1 VTSHMSNKDEKVLE
15 TALTNLMGS
24 KKSDSGPTNL
34 KKTLVKSASF
44 LFDLADSGTYAA
56 QIINDIIDGGPDNHL
71 RNLLGQYLTKWD
83 SIVEPDWTPT
93 QINTSERRRS
103 IYGLLG
109 ISENLIENLDR
120 SFPFYLPD
128 NTVFVISEDY
138 DKWYFSDRK
147 ENRFYWEKYSDNLS
161 ESGWPRVS
169 VKQLDD
175 ATDEIIDRL
184 DDPTK
189 ARGSSKRGL
198 VVGYVQSGKTA
209 NFTGLIAKAIDAG
222 YKIIIV
228 LAGTLNVLR
237 SQTQRRIDKELI
249 GKENLMASLQS
260 LTRPADYENDV
271 DWMSFV
277 EYGTEPTPMIE
288 RITDSVNDHTSGYGK
303 QLVPVRAKPAQSARD
318 NANRNSPVKIIV
330 AKKQGQVLQRLI
342 KDFKNVKNDIH
353 EHPVL
358 VIDDESDQ
366 ASVNVAAEDKKRS
379 SINKKLIELLDIFVA
394 AQYVGYTATPAA
406 NVFVDSENSNDLFPR
421 DFVLTL
427 PRPLGY
433 MGVRDLYDFD
443 ENWNDVPDEE
453 ETNRMAYVREIDGE
467 DQNANN
473 LPKAINSF
481 ILTGAIKLFR
491 KEQASNVSIKH
502 HTMLVHTTV
511 RISEHND
518 FSKKIGIL
526 FNHVI
531 ANEDR
536 MLESLKSL
544 YEGDFLKTSQEILH
558 ISSEISM
565 CSFNDL
571 IPFIF
576 ESVERIKVQPV
587 RIVNGDKQNQVQMP
601 NFDETKVWSILVGG
615 AKLSRGYTVEG
626 LTISYYRRVAGQSDT
641 LMQTARWFG
650 FRRGYQDV
658 VRLFIGVKEKKGKT
672 KIVDLYEDFKGSCRD
687 EEMFRVE
694 LQKYHLK
701 GDGTPVRPID
711 IQPLFPVNLLPPT
724 AKNKMRHVTIVTKN
738 LSGNWKESAAHVSQN
753 TEIKLGNMKSLRKLL
768 ASSKQLGEVS
778 FTLDDTKENAIIY
791 KSISNV
797 DMAQF
802 LEGYR
807 WSQERIIEDE
817 LNFILSKLMDNN
829 IKQWTVM
836 FPQLVNTREHVI
848 LGDSEVSIHRR
859 GLNGKGNFKVFSDK
873 KHRKIAKWLS
883 GIDNDGTLIRSEK
896 EIRST
901 STATLVV
908 YPVVPKTEVY
918 QENEIESTPCI
929 GFGIQFPY
937 NNVSAQLF
945 YSR

>member
-1 VTSHMSNKDEKVLE
+1 MKSPMNSKDEKVLE
-15 TALTNLMGS
+15 TALANLMGS
-24 KKSDSGPTNL
+24 KKSDNGPTNL
-34 KKTLVKSASF
+34 KNALVETAKF
-44 LFDLADSGTYAA
+44 LSVTGPETYAA
-56 QIINDIIDGGPDNHL
+56 RILNDILDGGPDSHL

-83 SIVEPDWTPT
+83 CIVEPRWTTTP
-93 QINTSERRRS
+93 INKLERRRS
-103 IYGLLG
+103 IYKLLD
-109 ISENLIENLDR
+109 ISGNLIESLDK

-128 NTVFVISEDY
+128 NTVFVIDDEY
-138 DKWYFSDRK
+138 DPWYSSDRK
-147 ENRFYWEKYSDNLS
+147 EDRFYWEHYSDHLS

-169 VKQLDD
+169 VGQLDD

-189 ARGSSKRGL
+189 AKGSKKRGL

-237 SQTQRRIDKELI
+237 NQTQRRIDKELV

-260 LTRPADYENDV
+260 LIQPEDYMNDADWEN
-271 DWMSFV
+271 FI
-277 EYGTEPTPMIE
+277 EYGTEPRPWIE
-288 RITDSVNDHTSGYGK
+288 RITDSKNDYASNYHK
-303 QLVPVRAKPAQSARD
+303 KLVPQRAKPAQSARD
-318 NANRNSPVKIIV
+318 KANRNSPVKIII
-330 AKKQGQVLQRLI
+330 AKKHATVLTKLI

-366 ASVNVAAEDKKRS
+366 ASVNAAAENKKRT
-379 SINKKLIELLDIFVA
+379 SINKKLIALLDIFVT

-406 NVFVDSENSNDLFPR
+406 NVFVDSENSNDLFPK
-421 DFVLTL
+421 DFILTL

-453 ETNRMAYVREIDGE
+453 EINKRAYVREIDGE
-467 DQNANN
+467 DETSDN

-491 KEQASNVSIKH
+491 KEQTSNISIKH
-502 HTMLVHTTV
+502 HTMLVHTNV
-511 RISEHND
+511 RVLEHND
-518 FSKKIGIL
+518 FSKKISVL
-526 FNHVI
+526 FNDIIVH
-531 ANEDR
+531 EDT

-544 YEGDFLKTSQEILH
+544 YEDDFLNTSQEILN
-558 ISSEISM
+558 ISSKTTM

-576 ESVERIKVQPV
+576 ESIERIKVHPV
-587 RIVNGDKQNQVQMP
+587 RVVNGEKQNEALMP
-601 NFDETKVWSILVGG
+601 NFDEEKVWSILVGG

-641 LMQTARWFG
+641 LMQTGRWFG
-650 FRRGYQDV
+650 FRRGYQDI

-687 EEMFRVE
+687 EEMFRLE

-701 GDGTPVRPID
+701 DDGTLVRPID
-711 IQPLFPVNLLPPT
+711 VKPLFPVNFLPPT

-738 LSGNWKESAAHVSQN
+738 LSENWAEKAAHVSQSK
-753 TEIKLGNMKSLRKLL
+753 EIRLGNMKSLKKLL
-768 ASSKQLGEVS
+768 ASSEKLGAVPFE
-778 FTLDDTKENAIIY
+778 LDGMKENAIIY
-791 KSISNV
+791 KSISNEDV
-797 DMAQF
+797 EQF
-802 LEGYR
+802 LRGYR
-807 WSQERIIEDE
+807 WNQEGVIADE
-817 LNFILSKLMDNN
+817 LNFILSEVMDNN
-829 IKQWTVM
+829 IKQWTIM
-836 FPQLVNTREHVI
+836 FPQLVNTKEHVI
-848 LGDSEVSIHRR
+848 LGGSEVSIYRR

-883 GIDNDGTLIRSEK
+883 GIDNDGTLINSEK
-896 EIRST
+896 EIHST

-908 YPVVPKTEVY
+908 YPVVPKEEVN

-929 GFGIQFPY
+929 GFGIQFPS
-937 NNVSAQLF
+937 NNVPAQLF
-945 YSR
+945 YRQ

>member
-1 VTSHMSNKDEKVLE
+1 MKSPMNSKDEKVLE
-15 TALTNLMGS
+15 TALANLMGS
-24 KKSDSGPTNL
+24 KKSDDGPKNL
-34 KKTLVKSASF
+34 KNALVETAKF
-44 LFDLADSGTYAA
+44 LSVTGPETYAA
-56 QIINDIIDGGPDNHL
+56 RIINDILDGGPDSHL

-83 SIVEPDWTPT
+83 RIVEPRWTTTP
-93 QINTSERRRS
+93 INKLERRRS
-103 IYGLLG
+103 IYKLLD
-109 ISENLIENLDR
+109 ISGNLIKSLDK

-128 NTVFVISEDY
+128 NTVFVIDDEY
-138 DKWYFSDRK
+138 DQWYLSDRK
-147 ENRFYWEKYSDNLS
+147 EDRFYWEHYSDHLS

-169 VKQLDD
+169 VGQLDD

-189 ARGSSKRGL
+189 AKGSKKRGL

-237 SQTQRRIDKELI
+237 NQTQRRIDKELV
-249 GKENLMASLQS
+249 GKENLMAPLQS
-260 LTRPADYENDV
+260 LIQPEDYKDADWEN
-271 DWMSFV
+271 FI
-277 EYGTEPTPMIE
+277 EYGTEPRPWIE
-288 RITDSVNDHTSGYGK
+288 RITDSKNDYASNYHK
-303 QLVPVRAKPAQSARD
+303 KLVPVRAKPAQSARD
-318 NANRNSPVKIIV
+318 KANRNSAVKIMV
-330 AKKQGQVLQRLI
+330 VKKQAQVLRKLI

-366 ASVNVAAEDKKRS
+366 ASVNSAAENKNRT

-406 NVFVDSENSNDLFPR
+406 NVFVDSENSNDLFPK
-421 DFVLTL
+421 DFILTL

-453 ETNRMAYVREIDGE
+453 EINKRAYVRKITGE
-467 DQNANN
+467 DHKSDN

-491 KEQASNVSIKH
+491 KEQASNISIKH
-502 HTMLVHTTV
+502 HTMLVHTDV
-511 RISEHND
+511 LVKKHND
-518 FSKKIGIL
+518 FSKKISSL
-526 FNHVI
+526 FNDTI
-531 ANEDR
+531 AHEDT

-544 YEGDFLKTSQEILH
+544 YEDDFLRTSQEILH
-558 ISSEISM
+558 ISSETRM

-576 ESVERIKVQPV
+576 ESIERIKVHPV
-587 RIVNGDKQNQVQMP
+587 RVVNGDKNNQRLMP
-601 NFDETKVWSILVGG
+601 NFDEEKVWSILVGG

-641 LMQTARWFG
+641 LMQTGRWFG
-650 FRRGYQDV
+650 FRRGYQDI
-658 VRLFIGVKEKKGKT
+658 VRLFIGVTEKKGKT
-672 KIVDLYEDFKGSCRD
+672 KIVDLYEDFKGSCKD
-687 EEMFRVE
+687 EEMFRLD
-694 LQKYHLK
+694 LQKYRLK
-701 GDGTPVRPID
+701 DDETPVRPID
-711 IQPLFPVNLLPPT
+711 VKPLFPVNLLPPT
-724 AKNKMRHVTIVTKN
+724 AKNKMRHATIVTKN
-738 LSGNWKESAAHVSQN
+738 LRENWAEKAAHVSQSK
-753 TEIKLGNMKSLRKLL
+753 EIRLGNMKSLKRLL
-768 ASSKQLGEVS
+768 ASSEKLGAVPFE
-778 FTLDDTKENAIIY
+778 LDGMKENAIIY
-791 KSISNV
+791 KSISNEDV
-797 DMAQF
+797 EQF
-802 LEGYR
+802 LRGYR
-807 WSQERIIEDE
+807 WNQEGVIADE
-817 LNFILSKLMDNN
+817 LNFILSEVMDNN
-829 IKQWTVM
+829 IKQWTIM
-836 FPQLVNTREHVI
+836 FPQLVNTKEHVI
-848 LGDSEVSIHRR
+848 LGGSEVSIYRR

-883 GIDNDGTLIRSEK
+883 GIDNDGTLINSEK

-908 YPVVPKTEVY
+908 YPVVPKEEVN

-929 GFGIQFPY
+929 GFGIQFPS
-937 NNVSAQLF
+937 NNVPAQLF
-945 YSR
+945 YRQ

>member
-1 VTSHMSNKDEKVLE
+1 VKSPMNNKDEKVLE

-24 KKSDSGPTNL
+24 KKSDDGPKNL
-34 KKTLVKSASF
+34 KNALVETAKF
-44 LFDLADSGTYAA
+44 LSVTDPETYAA
-56 QIINDIIDGGPDNHL
+56 QIINDILVGGPDSHL

-83 SIVEPDWTPT
+83 SIVEPRWTTTP
-93 QINTSERRRS
+93 INKPERRES
-103 IYGLLG
+103 IYKLLS
-109 ISENLIENLDR
+109 ISGNLIESLDK

-128 NTVFVISEDY
+128 NTVFVISDKY

-147 ENRFYWEKYSDNLS
+147 EDRFYWEHYSDHLS

-169 VKQLDD
+169 VGQLDD

-189 ARGSSKRGL
+189 AKGSRKRGL

-237 SQTQRRIDKELI
+237 DQTQRRIDKELI

-260 LTRPADYENDV
+260 LIQPEDYENDV
-271 DWMSFV
+271 DWENFI
-277 EYGTEPTPMIE
+277 EYGTKPKPLIE
-288 RITDSVNDHTSGYGK
+288 RITDSKNDYASNYHK
-303 QLVPVRAKPAQSARD
+303 KLVPVRAKPAQSARD
-318 NANRNSPVKIIV
+318 KANRNSPVKIIV
-330 AKKQGQVLQRLI
+330 AKKQAQVLQKLI
-342 KDFKNVKNDIH
+342 KDFKNVRNDIH

-358 VIDDESDQ
+358 LIDDESDQ
-366 ASVNVAAEDKKRS
+366 ASVNAAAENKNRT

-406 NVFVDSENSNDLFPR
+406 NVFVDSEDSNDLFPK
-421 DFVLTL
+421 DFILTL

-443 ENWNDVPDEE
+443 ENWNDVPDDQEI
-453 ETNRMAYVREIDGE
+453 NKMAYVRKINGE
-467 DQNANN
+467 DENFNN

-491 KEQASNVSIKH
+491 KEQASNISIKH
-502 HTMLVHTTV
+502 HTMLVHTNV
-511 RISEHND
+511 RVSEHSD
-518 FSKKIGIL
+518 FKTMISSL
-526 FNHVI
+526 FRDSI
-531 ANEDR
+531 ADEDK
-536 MLESLKSL
+536 MLETLKSL
-544 YEGDFLKTSQEILH
+544 YEDDFLRTSQEVLH
-558 ISSEISM
+558 TSSQINM

-571 IPFIF
+571 IPFI
-576 ESVERIKVQPV
+576 SKSIERISQSPV
-587 RIVNGDKQNQVQMP
+587 RIVNGEKQNEALMP
-601 NFDETKVWSILVGG
+601 NFDEEKVWSILVGG

-641 LMQTARWFG
+641 LMQTGRWFG
-650 FRRGYQDV
+650 FRRGYQDI

-687 EEMFRVE
+687 EEMFRLE

-701 GDGTPVRPID
+701 DDGTPVRPID
-711 IQPLFPVNLLPPT
+711 VKPLFPVNLLPPT

-738 LSGNWKESAAHVSQN
+738 LGGNWKESAAHVSQN
-753 TEIKLGNMKSLRKLL
+753 PEIKLGNMESLKKLL
-768 ASSKQLGEVS
+768 ASSEKLGQVS
-778 FTLDDTKENAIIY
+778 FGLDDMKENAVIY
-791 KSISNV
+791 KSNSNG
-797 DMAQF
+797 DMEQF
-802 LEGYR
+802 LKSYQ
-807 WSQERIIEDE
+807 WSQEGVIKDE
-817 LNFILSKLMDNN
+817 LNFILTELMDNN
-829 IKQWTVM
+829 IKQWTIM
-836 FPQLVNTREHVI
+836 LPQLVNTKERTKI
-848 LGDSEVSIHRR
+848 LGDSEVSIFRR
-859 GLNGKGNFKVFSDK
+859 KLNDKGNFKVFSDK

-883 GIDNDGTLIRSEK
+883 GIDNEGTLISSEK

-908 YPVVPKTEVY
+908 YPVVPKKEVN

-929 GFGIQFPY
+929 GFGIQFPS
-937 NNVSAQLF
+937 NNVPAQLF
-945 YSR
+945 WG

>member
-1 VTSHMSNKDEKVLE
+1 MISLMSNKEENVLDA
-15 TALTNLMGS
+15 ALKKMGS
-24 KKSDSGPTNL
+24 KKSDDGPTNL
-34 KKTLVKSASF
+34 EETLVKSAIF
-44 LFDLADSGTYAA
+44 LYDLADPRTYAA
-56 QIINDIIDGGPDNHL
+56 QIINDILEGGPDNHL

-83 SIVEPDWTPT
+83 SIVEPRWTT
-93 QINTSERRRS
+93 TLINTSERRRS
-103 IYGLLG
+103 IYELLS
-109 ISENLIENLDR
+109 ISGNLIESLDK
-120 SFPFYLPD
+120 SFPFYLPN
-128 NTVFVISEDY
+128 NTVFVIDDEY
-138 DKWYFSDRK
+138 EEWYSDRK
-147 ENRFYWEKYSDNLS
+147 EDRFYWEHYSDHLS

-169 VKQLDD
+169 VGQLDD

-189 ARGSSKRGL
+189 AKGSKKRGL

-237 SQTQRRIDKELI
+237 NQTQRRIDKELI
-249 GKENLMASLQS
+249 GKENLLASLQS
-260 LTRPADYENDV
+260 LIQPEDYENDV
-271 DWMSFV
+271 DWENFI
-277 EYGTEPTPMIE
+277 EYATEPRPLIE
-288 RITDSVNDHTSGYGK
+288 RITDSKNDYASNYHK
-303 QLVPVRAKPAQSARD
+303 KLVPVRAKPAQSARD
-318 NANRNSPVKIIV
+318 KANRNSPVKIIV
-330 AKKQGQVLQRLI
+330 AKKQATVLQKLI

-366 ASVNVAAEDKKRS
+366 ASVNSAAENKNRT

-406 NVFVDSENSNDLFPR
+406 NVFVDSEDSNDLFPK
-421 DFVLTL
+421 DFILTL

-443 ENWNDVPDEE
+443 ENWNDVPDDKEI
-453 ETNRMAYVREIDGE
+453 NKMAYVREIDGE
-467 DQNANN
+467 DQNSNN

-491 KEQASNVSIKH
+491 KEQASNISIKH
-502 HTMLVHTTV
+502 HTMLVHTNV
-511 RISEHND
+511 RVSEHND
-518 FSKKIGIL
+518 FSKKISFL
-526 FNHVI
+526 FNNII
-531 ANEDR
+531 AHKDK

-544 YEGDFLKTSQEILH
+544 YEDDFLKTSQEILH
-558 ISSEISM
+558 ISSETPT

-576 ESVERIKVQPV
+576 DAVEKIKVLPV
-587 RIVNGDKQNQVQMP
+587 RIVNGEKQNEALMP

-641 LMQTARWFG
+641 LMQTGRWFG
-650 FRRGYQDV
+650 FRRGYQDI

-687 EEMFRVE
+687 EEMFRLE

-701 GDGTPVRPID
+701 DDGKPVRPID
-711 IQPLFPVNLLPPT
+711 VKPLFPVNLLPPT

-738 LSGNWKESAAHVSQN
+738 LGGDWKESAAHVSQN
-753 TEIKLGNMKSLRKLL
+753 TGIKLENMKSLKKLL
-768 ASSKQLGEVS
+768 ASSEKLGEVS
-778 FTLDDTKENAIIY
+778 FGLDDMKENALIY
-791 KSISNV
+791 KSISNR
-797 DMAQF
+797 DMEQF
-802 LEGYR
+802 LKGYQ
-807 WSQERIIEDE
+807 WSQEGVIEDE
-817 LNFILSKLMDNN
+817 LNFILSELMDNN
-829 IKQWTVM
+829 IKQWTIM
-836 FPQLVNTREHVI
+836 LPQLVNRERIKI
-848 LGDSEVSIHRR
+848 LGDSEVSIFRR
-859 GLNGKGNFKVFSDK
+859 ALNGKRNFKVFSDK

-883 GIDNDGTLIRSEK
+883 GIDNDGTLISSEK
-896 EIRST
+896 EIRS
-901 STATLVV
+901 SSAATLVV
-908 YPVVPKTEVY
+908 YPVIPKDVVY
-918 QENEIESTPCI
+918 KENEIESTPCI
-929 GFGIQFPY
+929 GFGIQFPS

-945 YSR
+945 YRQ